1 MKWTD
6 FFNIA
11 LFAVL
16 WFALIQKK
24 SGVKEWLL
32 EVTNNHLMWGIIVPI
47 ILYAVMVV
55 AGRIVKNKYL
65 NAD

>member
-16 WFALIQKK
+16 WVALIQKK
-24 SGVKEWLL
+24 SSVEDWLL
-32 EVTNNHLMWGIIVPI
+32 NITNDQLLIGIIVPVI
-47 ILYAVMVV
+47 IYAALVITV
-55 AGRIVKNKYL
+55 RILKNKYL

>member
-24 SGVKEWLL
+24 SGVKDWVLN
-32 EVTNNHLMWGIIVPI
+32 VTNDQMLVGIIVPVI
-47 ILYAVMVV
+47 IYAALVITV
-55 AGRIVKNKYL
+55 RILKNKYL

>member
-16 WFALIQKK
+16 WVALIQKK
-24 SGVKEWLL
+24 SSVEDWLL
-32 EVTNNHLMWGIIVPI
+32 KITNDQLLIGIIVPVI
-47 ILYAVMVV
+47 IYAALVITV
-55 AGRIVKNKYL
+55 RILKNKYL
-65 NAD
+65 TAD

>member
-1 MKWTD
+1 MKWND

-16 WFALIQKK
+16 WVALIQKK
-24 SGVKEWLL
+24 SGVKEWLID
-32 EVTNNHLMWGIIVPI
+32 VTNDHLMWGIIVPAI
-47 ILYAVMVV
+47 IYAVLVIVV
-55 AGRIVKNKYL
+55 RILKNKYL

>member
-6 FFNIA
+6 LFNIA

-16 WFALIQKK
+16 WVALIQKK
-24 SGVKEWLL
+24 SGIKEWLL
-32 EVTNNHLMWGIIVPI
+32 NITNDQLLIGIIVPVI
-47 ILYAVMVV
+47 IYAALVIT
-55 AGRIVKNKYL
+55 GRIVKNKYL